1 MKAWPPGKHNLHEGQ
16 EMEES
21 RVRVPSHSAPTHL
34 HYIQSTPSQDGSQQ
48 DRSYPCG
55 VPKSKPSYTHPLGSS
70 TGAGG
75 QKSGWKAYFFRPLC
89 QDWSPFEGKG
99 QRKWK
104 RG

>member
-1 MKAWPPGKHNLHEGQ
+1 MKAWPPGKRNLHEGQ

-21 RVRVPSHSAPTHL
+21 RVRVPPLSAPTH

-48 DRSYPCG
+48 EQELPLRSSQEQAQLHP
-55 VPKSKPSYTHPLGSS
+55 PLGELH
-70 TGAGG
+70 GAGG

-89 QDWSPFEGKG
+89 QGWSPFEGTG
-99 QRKWK
+99 LRKWK